1 MRRSTAVLLGAL
13 LAVAIGLGGV
23 RWWHASGSAVR
34 SDRSG
39 GAPASTAERAAPTP
53 APPDGA
59 QPAGPRGAVEADGAD
74 LGGLPETPWANVDLE
89 AIRKVMP
96 DNAFW
101 TMAVP
106 TSDPTVVA
114 QRDAT
119 RERWNREWG
128 KILSGTAT
136 AEEIDAYYAERQRVA
151 QDYAE
156 FATYLLSEYGD
167 ALTVRDVGLLKVAV
181 ELNLAR
187 LERFPREIVE
197 AQERRREHDAAR
209 RAWREQQRLFDDA
222 PAR

>member
-13 LAVAIGLGGV
+13 LAVAIGLGSV
-23 RWWHASGSAVR
+23 RWWRASGPAGR
-34 SDRSG
+34 SDRGG
-39 GAPASTAERAAPTP
+39 GAPASTAERAARTP
-53 APPDGA
+53 APSDGA
-59 QPAGPRGAVEADGAD
+59 QPARRGAAEADGAD

-96 DNAFW
+96 NNAFW

-106 TSDPTVVA
+106 TSDPEVVA

-156 FATYLLSEYGD
+156 FGTYLLSEYGD
-167 ALTVRDVGLLKVAV
+167 ALSVRDVGLLKVAV

-197 AQERRREHDAAR
+197 AQERRREHDATR
-209 RAWREQQRLFDDA
+209 RAWLEQQRLFDQA